1 MAELPPKTKK
11 LTFRTNDT
19 TYTILNKLATELNV
33 PKSTV
38 FEAIF
43 RLGCKEIIDPRTN
56 NLLTEVKSTTKHSIE
71 MILREEAKYAG

>member
-43 RLGCKEIIDPRTN
+43 RLGCKEIIDQRTN
-56 NLLTEVKSTTKHSIE
+56 NLLTEVKSKTKH
-71 MILREEAKYAG
+71 

>member
-38 FEAIF
+38 FEA
-43 RLGCKEIIDPRTN
+43 
-56 NLLTEVKSTTKHSIE
+56 TTKHSIE